1 MPCLNSQK
9 KGKGLGH
16 ASVSFLKKLGSWF
29 QPWKVCSSLG
39 IIIPVRARAVE
50 MHINM
55 SQEPLSAEIYRK
67 NEARRNIEAL
77 EHWFKATSVWR
88 NIDPRC
94 SKNQVLYISGPWM
107 AMLNHPW
114 GKKIGQKMEKRE
126 RKIDEV
132 SVSFSVF
139 LLNLKQKLH
148 NMSGTVCM
156 WVCWHLSS
164 HCFSGLIWQGYMSS
178 WAPGSRQSVEAR
190 ISSAFRSQT
199 TVDHTLP
206 MSICSIPI
214 WRYRRA
220 AHKKK
225 KWKRQRYNNSTE
237 YKQRQRTMRQNQ
249 RNLNNNTHSNAKN
262 NLEVM
267 FVSVQPRTVPSSRDV
282 EISEA

>member
-39 IIIPVRARAVE
+39 IIIPARARAVE

-148 NMSGTVCM
+148 PKTCLLLCACGCVGTSHHIASADWYDKVTCPHEHQVPDNPSKQGFRVPFDLRPQSITHYQCQFVAFLSEDTAAPRIRKRSGR
-156 WVCWHLSS
+156 
-164 HCFSGLIWQGYMSS
+164 GKD
-178 WAPGSRQSVEAR
+178 
-190 ISSAFRSQT
+190 T
-199 TVDHTLP
+199 TT
-206 MSICSIPI
+206 
-214 WRYRRA
+214 
-220 AHKKK
+220 
-225 KWKRQRYNNSTE
+225 
-237 YKQRQRTMRQNQ
+237 RQNT
-249 RNLNNNTHSNAKN
+249 NKDNEPWDKTN
-262 NLEVM
+262 
-267 FVSVQPRTVPSSRDV
+267 
-282 EISEA
+282 EI